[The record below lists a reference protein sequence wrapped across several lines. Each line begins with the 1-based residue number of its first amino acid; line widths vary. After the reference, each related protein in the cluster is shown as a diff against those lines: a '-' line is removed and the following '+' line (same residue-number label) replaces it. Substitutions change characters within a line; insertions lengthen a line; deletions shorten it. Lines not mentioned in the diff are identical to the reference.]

1 MPITPFLNGVRFDL
15 ETTRVMGVALEMV
28 CAALRTGD
36 RDDEVKRTIATKI
49 IDLAR
54 AGERNPDVPVRR
66 YCRTFAR
73 SGPPRFWDCN
83 DLVRSMMQ
91 TGGPGQA
98 ADFPYDVLRPKKRPA
113 LGFDPARSK

>member
-1 MPITPFLNGVRFDL
+1 MPITPFLNGVRFDP

-54 AGERNPDVPVRR
+54 AGERNPDVLCEKVLQDI
-66 YCRTFAR
+66 RTER
-73 SGPPRFWDCN
+73 
-83 DLVRSMMQ
+83 
-91 TGGPGQA
+91 A
-98 ADFPYDVLRPKKRPA
+98 ASVLG
-113 LGFDPARSK
+113 L